1 MWRSVATFPGLM
13 MEEPL
18 TITRLMRAA
27 LKNHPRREIVSRAGD
42 GTVQRYTYADFGK
55 RVAQL
60 ANALHALGVR
70 PGDRVAS
77 FGWNTRAHLE
87 LYYAVPCMG
96 AVLHT
101 TNVRLFP
108 DQVAYVF
115 DHAGDTWV
123 FLDADLIPAIEKAIA
138 VDPKA
143 KRGYVVIG
151 SGEAKLSGALDYE
164 TLLAAQPDTYDWPE
178 LDENAGAIL
187 CYTSATTGNPK
198 GVVFSHRSTRLHALI
213 AGLPD
218 ALNIAQRDTVLPV
231 VPMFHV
237 NAWGLPYSVL
247 QTGAK
252 LVLPGRFLDPKSL
265 VDLLGQEEV
274 TFTAGVP
281 TVWIAVR
288 EELARRGT
296 GLPALK
302 RMIVGGSAVPPKLLD
317 DYDKIGVNIIHAWGM
332 TEMSPIGTVTYV
344 KAELADAPPE
354 RKREARLKQ
363 GIFHPMME
371 WKLLDDDGKEV
382 PQDGKSRGELLV
394 RGPSIA
400 RAYYKPDGPQTA
412 FVDGWFRTGDICTV
426 DELGYLTIVDRAKDL
441 IKSGGEWISSV
452 DVENALMGH
461 PAVLEAA
468 VIGVPHEKWIERPVA
483 CVVLR
488 PDETATE
495 ETLKAFL
502 ADHVAKWWIPDRIVF
517 VEAIPRTG
525 VGKFLKRDLRQRF
538 ADLLNV

>member
-1 MWRSVATFPGLM
+1 M

-27 LKNHPRREIVSRAGD
+27 LKNHPRREIVSRAGN
-42 GTVQRYTYADFGK
+42 GELERYTYADFGR

-108 DQVAYVF
+108 EQVAYVF
-115 DHAGDTWV
+115 DHAGDSWV
-123 FLDADLIPAIEKAIA
+123 FVDADLVPAVQKAIA
-138 VDPKA
+138 AAPA
-143 KRGYVVIG
+143 AERGYVVVG
-151 SGEAKLSGALDYE
+151 SGDATLPGARDYE
-164 TLLAAQPDTYDWPE
+164 TLLAAQPGTYDWPE
-178 LDENAGAIL
+178 LDENSGALL

-218 ALNIAQRDTVLPV
+218 ALGLRQADTILPV

-237 NAWGLPYSVL
+237 NAWGLPYVAL
-247 QTGAK
+247 QAGAK

-274 TFTAGVP
+274 TFSAGVP

-296 GLPALK
+296 GLPAL
-302 RMIVGGSAVPPKLLD
+302 RNMIVGGSAVPPKLMD
-317 DYDKIGVNIIHAWGM
+317 DYERLGINLIHAWGM
-332 TEMSPIGTVTYV
+332 TEMSPIGTVCYV
-344 KAELADAPPE
+344 KAELKDASPE
-354 RKREARLKQ
+354 RQREARLKQ
-363 GIFHPMME
+363 GLFHPAME
-371 WKLLDDDGKEV
+371 WKLLDDDGNEV
-382 PQDGKSRGELLV
+382 AQDGKSRGELLV
-394 RGPSIA
+394 RGPMIA
-400 RAYYKPDGPQTA
+400 STYYKPDVPPTA

-426 DELGYLTIVDRAKDL
+426 DELGYLTIVDRSKDL

-461 PAVLEAA
+461 PAILEAA
-468 VIGVPHEKWIERPVA
+468 VVGVPHEKWIERPVA

-488 PDETATE
+488 TDQKATE
-495 ETLKAFL
+495 DDLKTFL
-502 ADHVAKWWIPDRIVF
+502 ADHVAKWWIPDRVVF
-517 VEAIPRTG
+517 VDTIPRTG
-525 VGKFLKRDLRQRF
+525 VGKFLKRDLRARF
-538 ADLLNV
+538 AELLTTAP